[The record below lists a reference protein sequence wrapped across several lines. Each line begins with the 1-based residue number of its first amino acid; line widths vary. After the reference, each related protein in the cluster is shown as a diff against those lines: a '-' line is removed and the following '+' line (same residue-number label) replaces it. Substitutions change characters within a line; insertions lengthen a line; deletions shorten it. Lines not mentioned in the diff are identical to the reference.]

1 MNINFSRK
9 ISLSLLLTLLAC
21 TMLFAQERRVT
32 GKVVDNADGKG
43 IPGVNVSLKGIPS
56 NVSTNA
62 DGIFTIKVNANTDV
76 LVFSYI
82 GYVRQQVPVGT
93 QTNVTV
99 RLVSD
104 NQGLDEVEIVAVG
117 YGTQKKLTLTGA
129 ISTIDLSK
137 VEDVP
142 ALSLSAA
149 LRGTVPG
156 FSVSGGTQRAGQGT
170 TITVRNPVVFSKDS
184 QQGTS
189 PIFVIDDVI
198 RTQADFDLLDQT
210 VVESVSVLKDA
221 EAAIYGVS
229 GANGVVIVRTKR
241 GRTGAPRI
249 NFSSSVGFSD
259 ATKLPEMMSGV
270 QLGNFVN
277 DYLNAQVYQ
286 QTVAGVPVNKF
297 INTDGYIVTN
307 GVAEPTRTTTQYY
320 TPDELDYFSKNNHNW
335 LADAFKSSHMYRQA
349 VNISGGTDKVTYFVG
364 GDYVTQ
370 NSNFKGVSSSKYGL
384 RASVDAKLSKR
395 LTVSASVST
404 DVSQSRSYYYKLTG
418 TTESL
423 DNDVAT
429 LQNVNPWSE
438 YFINGNPVI
447 LGTSNTGGL
456 DNVNFFLIQN
466 SDNFTS
472 SKSYVI
478 NMLGKI
484 TYEIPGI
491 KGLTATATLNNNI
504 NSTNGKQY
512 GTTFNYYKYLGTG
525 GNNHIPGGTLQGVFP
540 IKNGDRIRLN
550 PIFSDNY
557 QLNAGLTFNRSFGKH
572 NISALALFEQ
582 RELSSEGVAAMSEG
596 IVPGGLPYQN
606 FTVGTQTSSQV
617 GQVSETGFQ
626 SLISRINYDYDNKYI
641 LQLVYRRDGSS
652 RFAPGNNWGGF
663 PAASAGWVISQEQFF
678 KDKFSFIDLLKVRAS
693 VGLTGTDATKAY
705 QYLASY
711 SLGTGS
717 SGGAVFNEIDR
728 SIAIRANIAI
738 PNANVVWDKYLKTN
752 YGLDVGLFKN
762 KLTLTG
768 EYFWTHGYD
777 LLSTLTSSVP
787 ATIGAAVPTE
797 NFAEANMFGYEISA
811 AYRDQIGKVSFT
823 FSPFFSWSDNKNI
836 RYDVSAGIRGTLED
850 LTGISSDR
858 GVFGYKSLG
867 IIRNQAQADAIIAE
881 RLNKSAV
888 GGTASKVKIL
898 DNPLQPGM
906 INYEDTNGD
915 GVIDLKD
922 RQYVTDRQSNHNNLG
937 LNFSVGY
944 AGLNLNVVMG
954 MSWGGKTNIGGLKP
968 SGNSPGTYSNR
979 PVYWTDHWTPS
990 NTEAAYPN
998 PYFSSIYE
1006 TSDFWLVSATQ
1017 FNVTNANL
1025 SYTVPAKWIQ
1035 KIGVGSL
1042 RLYAQATNPL
1052 QLINPFPGKYRDFQ
1066 SPVGTYPTLRTYSL
1080 GLNIGL

>member
-1 MNINFSRK
+1 MNLIFLRK
-9 ISLSLLLTLLAC
+9 ISLSLLLTMIAC
-21 TMLFAQERRVT
+21 TMLFAQDRKVT
-32 GKVVDNADGKG
+32 GKVVDQTDGQG
-43 IPGVNVSLKGIPS
+43 IPGVNVSLKGVPS
-56 NVSTNA
+56 NVSTNS
-62 DGIFTIKVNANTDV
+62 DGVFTIQVKSNTDV

-82 GYVRQQVPVGT
+82 GYVRQQITVGT
-93 QTNVTV
+93 QSNITV
-99 RLVSD
+99 KLVPD
-104 NQGLDEVEIVAVG
+104 NKDLDEVVVVG
-117 YGTQKKLTLTGA
+117 YGTQKKVTLTGA
-129 ISTIDLSK
+129 VSTVDLKK

-156 FSVSGGTQRAGQGT
+156 FTVSGGTQRAGQGT
-170 TITVRNPVVFSKDS
+170 TITVRNPVVYSKDS
-184 QQGTS
+184 QQGTN

-198 RTQADFDLLDQT
+198 RTQADFDLLDQN

-241 GRTGAPRI
+241 GRTGAPKI

-259 ATKLPEMMSGV
+259 ATMLPKMMSGLE
-270 QLGNFVN
+270 LGNFVN

-286 QTVAGVPVNKF
+286 QTVAGTVPNKY
-297 INTDGYIVTN
+297 INADGYIVTN
-307 GVAEPTRTTTQYY
+307 GVAEPTRTTTQWY
-320 TPDELDYFSKNNHNW
+320 TPDELNYFSQNNHNW
-335 LADAFKSSHMYRQA
+335 LAEAFQTSNLYRQA
-349 VNISGGTDKVTYFVG
+349 LNISGGTDKVTYFVG
-364 GDYVTQ
+364 GDYISQ
-370 NSNFKGVSSSKYGL
+370 NSNFKGVSSSKYGV

-404 DVSQSRSYYYKLTG
+404 DVSATRSYFYKLNS

-447 LGTSNTGGL
+447 LGSSNTGGL

-466 SDNFTS
+466 SDNFTG

-478 NMLGKI
+478 NMLGKV
-484 TYEIPGI
+484 TYEIPGV
-491 KGLTATATLNNNI
+491 KGLTATATLNKNI
-504 NSTNGKQY
+504 NSSNSKQY
-512 GTTFNYYKYLGTG
+512 GTTFNYYKYSGTG
-525 GNNHIPGGTLQGVFP
+525 ANNHIPGGTLQGIFP

-550 PIFSDNY
+550 PVFADNY
-557 QLNAGLTFNRSFGKH
+557 QLNAGFNYNRSFGKH

-582 RELSSEGVAAMSEG
+582 RELSTEGVAAQAEG
-596 IVPGGLPYQN
+596 IVTGGLPYQT
-606 FTVGTQTSSQV
+606 FTVGTQTSNQS

-626 SLISRINYDYDNKYI
+626 SLISRINYDYDNKYL

-652 RFAPGNNWGGF
+652 RFAPGRNWGGF
-663 PAASAGWVISQEQFF
+663 PAASVGWVVSQEKFF
-678 KDKFSFIDLLKVRAS
+678 KEKFKFIDLFKLRAS

-711 SLGTGS
+711 NLGTGS

-728 SIAIRANIAI
+728 SIAIKSNIAI
-738 PNANVVWDKYLKTN
+738 PNENVVWDKYLKTN
-752 YGLDVGLFKN
+752 YGFDLGILKN
-762 KLTLTG
+762 KLTISG

-777 LLSTLTSSVP
+777 LLSTLTASVP

-797 NFAEANMFGYEISA
+797 NFAKANMFGYEFSA
-811 AYRDQIGKVSFT
+811 AYRDKIGKLDFSFT
-823 FSPFFSWSDNKNI
+823 PFYSWSDNRNI
-836 RYDVSAGIRGTLED
+836 KYDVSSGIVGTLED
-850 LTGISSDR
+850 LTGKSSDL
-858 GVFGYKSLG
+858 GIFGYKSLG
-867 IIRNQAQADAIIAE
+867 IIRTQAEADAIIAE
-881 RLNKSAV
+881 RINKSAV
-888 GGTASKVKIL
+888 GGSASKVKIL

-915 GVIDLKD
+915 GVIDVKDKQYVAD
-922 RQYVTDRQSNHNNLG
+922 RQNNHNTLG

-944 AGLNLNVVMG
+944 SGLSLNVVMG
-954 MSWGGKTNIGGLKP
+954 MSWGGKTSIGGLKP
-968 SGNSPGTYSNR
+968 SGVNPGTYSNR
-979 PVYWTDHWTPS
+979 AAYWADHWTPA
-990 NTEAAYPN
+990 NTAAAYPN

-1025 SYTVPAKWIQ
+1025 SYAIPSKWTE
-1035 KIGVGSL
+1035 KIGIASI
-1042 RLYAQATNPL
+1042 RLYAQATNPI
-1052 QLINPFPGKYRDFQ
+1052 QFINPFPGKYRDFQ
-1066 SPVGTYPTLRTYSL
+1066 TQVGTYPTLRTYSL
-1080 GLNIGL
+1080 GLNVGL

>member
-1 MNINFSRK
+1 MNLKFLRRIT
-9 ISLSLLLTLLAC
+9 LSMLLTMLASA
-21 TMLFAQERRVT
+21 MLFAQDRKVT
-32 GKVVDNADGKG
+32 GKVVDQTDGRG
-43 IPGVNVSLKGIPS
+43 IPGVNVSLKGVPS
-56 NVSTNA
+56 NVSTNS
-62 DGIFTIKVNANTDV
+62 DGLFTIQVRSNTDV

-82 GYVRQQVPVGT
+82 GYIRQQITAGT
-93 QTNVTV
+93 QTNITV
-99 RLVSD
+99 RLAPD
-104 NQGLDEVEIVAVG
+104 NKDLDEVVVVG
-117 YGTQKKLTLTGA
+117 YGTQKKVTLTGA
-129 ISTIDLSK
+129 VSTVDLKK

-170 TITVRNPVVFSKDS
+170 TVTVRNPVVYSKDS
-184 QQGTS
+184 QQGTN

-198 RTQADFDLLDQT
+198 RTQSDFDLLDQN

-241 GRTGAPRI
+241 GRSGAPRI

-259 ATKLPEMMSGV
+259 ATMLPKMMSGQ

-286 QTVAGVPVNKF
+286 QTVAGTPVNKYV
-297 INTDGYIVTN
+297 NPDGYIVTN
-307 GVAEPTRTTTQYY
+307 GVAEPTRALTQWY

-335 LADAFKSSHMYRQA
+335 LAEAFQTSSLYRQA
-349 VNISGGTDKVTYFVG
+349 VNISGGSDKVTYFFG
-364 GDYVTQ
+364 GDYISQ
-370 NSNFKGVSSSKYGL
+370 NSNFKGVSSSKYGI
-384 RASVDAKLSKR
+384 RASIDAKLSKR
-395 LTVSASVST
+395 LTVFASVST
-404 DVSQSRSYYYKLTG
+404 DVSTTRSYYYKLNS

-438 YFINGNPVI
+438 YFIDGNPVI
-447 LGTSNTGGL
+447 LGSSNTGGL

-466 SDNFTS
+466 SDNFTG
-472 SKSYVI
+472 SKAYI
-478 NMLGKI
+478 MNMLGKV

-491 KGLTATATLNNNI
+491 KGLTATATLNKNI
-504 NSTNGKQY
+504 NSSNGKQY
-512 GTTFNYYKYLGTG
+512 GTTFNYYKYSGTG
-525 GNNHIPGGTLQGVFP
+525 ANNHIPGGTLQGIFP

-557 QLNAGLTFNRSFGKH
+557 QLDAGLNYNRSFGKH

-582 RELSSEGVAAMSEG
+582 RELSTEGVAAQAEG
-596 IVPGGLPYQN
+596 IVAGGLPYQT
-606 FTVGTQTSSQV
+606 FTVGTQTSTQS

-626 SLISRINYDYDNKYI
+626 SLISRVNYDYDNKYL

-652 RFAPGNNWGGF
+652 RFTPGRNWGGF
-663 PAASAGWVISQEQFF
+663 PAASAGWVLSQEKFF
-678 KDKFSFIDLLKVRAS
+678 KEKFKFIDLFKIRAS

-711 SLGTGS
+711 NLGTGS
-717 SGGAVFNEIDR
+717 NGGAVFNEVDR
-728 SIAIRANIAI
+728 SIAIKANIAI
-738 PNANVVWDKYLKTN
+738 PNENVVWDKYLKTN
-752 YGLDVGLFKN
+752 YGFDLGIFKN
-762 KLTLTG
+762 KLTISG

-797 NFAEANMFGYEISA
+797 NFAKANMFGYEFSA
-811 AYRDQIGKVSFT
+811 SYRDHIGKVDYSFT
-823 FSPFFSWSDNKNI
+823 PFYTWSDNKNI
-836 RYDVSAGIRGTLED
+836 KYDVASGIVGTLED
-850 LTGISSDR
+850 LTGKSSDQ

-867 IIRNQAQADAIIAE
+867 IIRTQAEADAIIAE
-881 RLNKSAV
+881 RINKSAV
-888 GGTASKVKIL
+888 GGAAGKVKIL

-915 GVIDLKD
+915 GVIDVKD
-922 RQYVTDRQSNHNNLG
+922 KQYVSGRQNNHNTLG

-944 AGLNLNVVMG
+944 SRLSLNVVMG
-954 MSWGGKTNIGGLKP
+954 MSWGGKTSIGGLKP
-968 SGNSPGTYSNR
+968 SGINPGVYSNR
-979 PVYWTDHWTPS
+979 AEYWADHWSPA
-990 NTEAAYPN
+990 NTGAAYPN

-1025 SYTVPAKWIQ
+1025 SYSVPTKWTE
-1035 KIGVGSL
+1035 KIGIASV

-1052 QLINPFPGKYRDFQ
+1052 QFINPFPGKYRDFQ
-1066 SPVGTYPTLRTYSL
+1066 TQVGTYPTLRTYSL
-1080 GLNIGL
+1080 GLNVGL